1 MMIAKNQS
9 ILKITLNF
17 LIYFFPLTFVLGNLV
32 TNAVVVLITILGF
45 LALLKNSIKIKFNLI
60 IILTFLFSI
69 CILIVS
75 ITNSINIDKAFLF
88 LRYPLF
94 ALIVYNLFLN
104 FEFNK
109 NKIILFYSLI
119 ILIVSLDI
127 MIQYFFGYNITGFKP
142 PEFGANYVAYTGF
155 FKDEKIA
162 ESFILTFC
170 FFLIYSFFNN
180 LKFNKNKELFIEIIV
195 WNLIAFSIL
204 FSLNRMSFFLF
215 LFGSILSVI
224 FLKKKL
230 KSFFVSII
238 FFLSLLYL
246 LDDDFIKGRYGGFFD
261 NLKTMLPT
269 ISKHQV
275 ELSQKQNSE
284 ETELKTIKSGH
295 AYVFSSAIKVWK
307 NNIYF
312 GVGIKNYVN
321 NCTKV
326 KNSLCSTHPHNYY
339 LDIATSGGTVSLI
352 LIFTIVILIIK
363 EITKIIL
370 KNKNENMDL
379 SFLYSLVI
387 CFIIIFFPIRSS
399 GGFFTTS
406 NASYNFFILS
416 LLISEIDRI
425 KILYFFGGRDKN

>member
-1 MMIAKNQS
+1 
-9 ILKITLNF
+9 
-17 LIYFFPLTFVLGNLV
+17 
-32 TNAVVVLITILGF
+32 
-45 LALLKNSIKIKFNLI
+45 
-60 IILTFLFSI
+60 
-69 CILIVS
+69 
-75 ITNSINIDKAFLF
+75 
-88 LRYPLF
+88 
-94 ALIVYNLFLN
+94 
-104 FEFNK
+104 
-109 NKIILFYSLI
+109 
-119 ILIVSLDI
+119 
-127 MIQYFFGYNITGFKP
+127 
-142 PEFGANYVAYTGF
+142 
-155 FKDEKIA
+155 
-162 ESFILTFC
+162 
-170 FFLIYSFFNN
+170 
-180 LKFNKNKELFIEIIV
+180 
-195 WNLIAFSIL
+195 
-204 FSLNRMSFFLF
+204 
-215 LFGSILSVI
+215 
-224 FLKKKL
+224 
-230 KSFFVSII
+230 
-238 FFLSLLYL
+238 
-246 LDDDFIKGRYGGFFD
+246 
-261 NLKTMLPT
+261 MLPT